1 MNGDIAVRSMSAS
14 ISARAERIM
23 PLTNSRVIGS
33 TCVVIASAPQQVD
46 VQIAVEVDYGL
57 VAGKNH
63 GGSVQLLD
71 NGWSG
76 HHVRGLQRGA
86 RIHRRIAKAL
96 TREIDR
102 ACLRRGRRCA
112 SDWRGSDAGEG
123 E

>member
-23 PLTNSRVIGS
+23 PLINSRVIGS
-33 TCVVIASAPQQVD
+33 TYVVIASAPQQVD
-46 VQIAVEVDYGL
+46 EQIAVEVDYGP

-71 NGWSG
+71 NGWSA
-76 HHVRGLQRGA
+76 HHVCGLQRGT

-102 ACLRRGRRCA
+102 AC
-112 SDWRGSDAGEG
+112 
-123 E
+123 